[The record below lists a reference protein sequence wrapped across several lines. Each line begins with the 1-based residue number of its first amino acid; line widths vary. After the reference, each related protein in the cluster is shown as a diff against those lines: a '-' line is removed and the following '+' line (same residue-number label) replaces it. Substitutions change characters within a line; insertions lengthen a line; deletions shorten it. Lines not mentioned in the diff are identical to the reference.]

1 MYLQLEE
8 NNNNKGIK
16 KLFTKEGFK
25 TIANPFGFKKKLKFA
40 VENPDIFM
48 LKALNEN
55 IYLGR
60 NKDKPKKKLFK
71 GKGKNLVKKVL
82 LAPGRALFIAMNKL
96 NFGQIATKLS
106 KGNQDKLKEQW
117 LKLGGDYNKLVAA
130 INKGK
135 SKKAK
140 GNDFFKKILGK
151 KPLSEQENNLGE
163 ELYLNDNFGL
173 CEDEE
178 ENPAN
183 LSNEAKAKIIAV
195 STGAAGAIGTAV
207 GLPAVAAAGPALAAV
222 IIGIIPLLQKADEI
236 PDVENPTGPEVP
248 TDPNQAPDGAE
259 AADAKSPEAA
269 AAADADADASPI
281 KKIFSKK
288 NLPFILG
295 GAAVLGIGAYFLLK
309 NKNKQ

>member
-8 NNNNKGIK
+8 DNN
-16 KLFTKEGFK
+16 
-25 TIANPFGFKKKLKFA
+25 
-40 VENPDIFM
+40 IF
-48 LKALNEN
+48 
-55 IYLGR
+55 LGR
-60 NKDKPKKKLFK
+60 NKDKPRKKLFK

-82 LAPGRALFIAMNKL
+82 LAPGRALFIGMAKL

-135 SKKAK
+135 NKKAK

-163 ELYLNDNFGL
+163 KLYLNDNFGL

-178 ENPAN
+178 ENPAG
-183 LSNEAKAKIIAV
+183 LSKEQKSKIIAI
-195 STGAAGAIGTAV
+195 STGAATAIGSAV
-207 GLPAVAAAGPALAAV
+207 GLPQAAAAGPALAAV
-222 IIGIIPLLQKADEI
+222 IIGIIPLLSKADEI
-236 PDVENPTGPEVP
+236 PDSDNPTGPEVP
-248 TDPNQAPDGAE
+248 TDPNQEPDE
-259 AADAKSPEAA
+259 A
-269 AAADADADASPI
+269 AAADAESPEATAAAAGTPGAAI

-288 NLPFILG
+288 NLPFIIG
-295 GAAVLGIGAYFLLK
+295 GAAVLGIGAFFLLK
-309 NKNKQ
+309 KKK

>member
-8 NNNNKGIK
+8 DNN
-16 KLFTKEGFK
+16 
-25 TIANPFGFKKKLKFA
+25 
-40 VENPDIFM
+40 IF
-48 LKALNEN
+48 
-55 IYLGR
+55 LGR
-60 NKDKPKKKLFK
+60 NKDKPRKKLFK
-71 GKGKNLVKKVL
+71 GKGKKNLVRKVL

-135 SKKAK
+135 NKKAK

-151 KPLSEQENNLGE
+151 KPLSEHENNLGE
-163 ELYLNDNFGL
+163 NLYLNDNFGL

-178 ENPAN
+178 ENPAGI
-183 LSNEAKAKIIAV
+183 SKEAKAKIIAI

-222 IIGIIPLLQKADEI
+222 IIGILPLLQKADEI
-236 PDVENPTGPEVP
+236 PDAENPTGPEVP
-248 TDPNQAPDGAE
+248 TDPDQPDD
-259 AADAKSPEAA
+259 AD
-269 AAADADADASPI
+269 AAADADSPEAIATATGI
-281 KKIFSKK
+281 KKIFTKK
-288 NLPFILG
+288 NLPFIIG
-295 GAAVLGIGAYFLLK
+295 GAAILGLGAYFLMK
-309 NKNKQ
+309 KK

>member
-8 NNNNKGIK
+8 NNLSARGRIKAKRKIRIKPAPQAFKNIDELTIK
-16 KLFTKEGFK
+16 KMSIQLE
-25 TIANPFGFKKKLKFA
+25 
-40 VENPDIFM
+40 ENNIF
-48 LKALNEN
+48 
-55 IYLGR
+55 LGR

-71 GKGKNLVKKVL
+71 GKGKNLIKKVL

-135 SKKAK
+135 NKKAK

-151 KPLSEQENNLGE
+151 KPLSEHENNLGE
-163 ELYLNDNFGL
+163 NLYLNDNFGL

-178 ENPAN
+178 ENPAG
-183 LSNEAKAKIIAV
+183 LSKEAKSKIIAI

-236 PDVENPTGPEVP
+236 PDSDNPTGPEVP
-248 TDPNQAPDGAE
+248 TDPNQPDD
-259 AADAKSPEAA
+259 AD
-269 AAADADADASPI
+269 AAADAETPEAMATATGI
-281 KKIFSKK
+281 KKIFTKK
-288 NLPFILG
+288 NLPFIIG
-295 GAAVLGIGAYFLLK
+295 GAAILGLGAYFLMK
-309 NKNKQ
+309 KK

>member
-8 NNNNKGIK
+8 NNN
-16 KLFTKEGFK
+16 
-25 TIANPFGFKKKLKFA
+25 
-40 VENPDIFM
+40 IF
-48 LKALNEN
+48 
-55 IYLGR
+55 LGR
-60 NKDKPKKKLFK
+60 NKDKPRKKLFK

-82 LAPGRALFIAMNKL
+82 LAPGRALLIGMAKL

-135 SKKAK
+135 NKKAK

-151 KPLSEQENNLGE
+151 KQLSEHENNLGE

-178 ENPAN
+178 ENPAG
-183 LSNEAKAKIIAV
+183 LSKEAKAKIIAI
-195 STGAAGAIGTAV
+195 STSVAGTIGTAV

-236 PDVENPTGPEVP
+236 PDEENPTGPEVP
-248 TDPNQAPDGAE
+248 TDPNQEPDE
-259 AADAKSPEAA
+259 A
-269 AAADADADASPI
+269 AAADADSPEATAAAAGTPGAAI

-288 NLPFILG
+288 NLPLIIG
-295 GAAVLGIGAYFLLK
+295 GAAVLGIGAFFLLK
-309 NKNKQ
+309 KKK

>member
-8 NNNNKGIK
+8 NN
-16 KLFTKEGFK
+16 
-25 TIANPFGFKKKLKFA
+25 
-40 VENPDIFM
+40 D
-48 LKALNEN
+48 

-60 NKDKPKKKLFK
+60 RKDKPKKNERKKDKPKKDKKPRKKLFK

-106 KGNQDKLKEQW
+106 KGNQDKLKAQW

-135 SKKAK
+135 NKKAK

-151 KPLSEQENNLGE
+151 KALSEHENNLGE

-173 CEDEE
+173 CENDE
-178 ENPAN
+178 ENPAG
-183 LSNEAKAKIIAV
+183 LSKEAKAKIIAI

-222 IIGIIPLLQKADEI
+222 IIGILPLLQKADEI
-236 PDVENPTGPEVP
+236 PDANNPTGAEVP
-248 TDPNQAPDGAE
+248 TDPDQPADDNA
-259 AADAKSPEAA
+259 AADAESPEAEAA
-269 AAADADADASPI
+269 AAGTPAAAI
-281 KKIFSKK
+281 KKVFSKK

-295 GAAVLGIGAYFLLK
+295 GAAILGLGAYFLMK
-309 NKNKQ
+309 KK

>member
-8 NNNNKGIK
+8 DNN
-16 KLFTKEGFK
+16 
-25 TIANPFGFKKKLKFA
+25 
-40 VENPDIFM
+40 IF
-48 LKALNEN
+48 
-55 IYLGR
+55 LGR
-60 NKDKPKKKLFK
+60 NKDKPRKKFFK

-82 LAPGRALFIAMNKL
+82 LAPGRALLIGMAKL

-106 KGNQDKLKEQW
+106 KGNLDKLKEQW

-135 SKKAK
+135 NKKAK

-173 CEDEE
+173 CEDDE
-178 ENPAN
+178 ENPAG
-183 LSNEAKAKIIAV
+183 LSKEAKSKIIAI
-195 STGAAGAIGTAV
+195 STGAATAIGTAV
-207 GLPAVAAAGPALAAV
+207 GLPVVAGAGPALAAV

-236 PDVENPTGPEVP
+236 PDSDNPTGPEVP
-248 TDPNQAPDGAE
+248 TDPNQEPD
-259 AADAKSPEAA
+259 DN
-269 AAADADADASPI
+269 AAADADSPEATAAAGTPAAAI
-281 KKIFSKK
+281 KKIFSNK
-288 NLPFILG
+288 NLPFIIG

-309 NKNKQ
+309 KKK

>member
-8 NNNNKGIK
+8 NNLSAKGRIKAQRKIRIKPAPQAFKNIDELKIK
-16 KLFTKEGFK
+16 KMSIQLE
-25 TIANPFGFKKKLKFA
+25 
-40 VENPDIFM
+40 ENNIF
-48 LKALNEN
+48 
-55 IYLGR
+55 LGR

-82 LAPGRALFIAMNKL
+82 LAPGRALFIAMNQI

-117 LKLGGDYNKLVAA
+117 LKLGGDYNKLVKA

-135 SKKAK
+135 NKKAK

-151 KPLSEQENNLGE
+151 KPLSEHENNLGE

-178 ENPAN
+178 ENPAG
-183 LSNEAKAKIIAV
+183 LSKEAKAKIIAI
-195 STGAAGAIGTAV
+195 STGAAGTIGTAV

-222 IIGIIPLLQKADEI
+222 IIGIIPLLSKADEI
-236 PDVENPTGPEVP
+236 PDAENPTGPEVP
-248 TDPNQAPDGAE
+248 TDPNQEPDE
-259 AADAKSPEAA
+259 A
-269 AAADADADASPI
+269 AAADADSPEATAAAAGTPGAAI

-288 NLPFILG
+288 NLPFIIG
-295 GAAVLGIGAYFLLK
+295 GAAVLGIGAFFLLK
-309 NKNKQ
+309 KKK

>member
-8 NNNNKGIK
+8 NN
-16 KLFTKEGFK
+16 
-25 TIANPFGFKKKLKFA
+25 
-40 VENPDIFM
+40 IF
-48 LKALNEN
+48 
-55 IYLGR
+55 LGR
-60 NKDKPKKKLFK
+60 NKDKPKKPKK
-71 GKGKNLVKKVL
+71 NKKNLVRKVL
-82 LAPGRALFIAMNKL
+82 LAPGRALLIGMAKL

-135 SKKAK
+135 DKKAK

-151 KPLSEQENNLGE
+151 KPLNEHENNLGE

-173 CEDEE
+173 CEDDE
-178 ENPAN
+178 ENPAG
-183 LSNEAKAKIIAV
+183 LSKEAKSKIIAI
-195 STGAAGAIGTAV
+195 STGAATAIGTAV
-207 GLPAVAAAGPALAAV
+207 GLPAAAAAGPALAAV

-236 PDVENPTGPEVP
+236 PDSDNPTGPEVP
-248 TDPNQAPDGAE
+248 TDPNQEKD
-259 AADAKSPEAA
+259 DN
-269 AAADADADASPI
+269 AAADADSPEATAAAAGTPTGTI

-295 GAAVLGIGAYFLLK
+295 GAAVLGIGAYFLMK
-309 NKNKQ
+309 KK

>member
-8 NNNNKGIK
+8 NN
-16 KLFTKEGFK
+16 
-25 TIANPFGFKKKLKFA
+25 
-40 VENPDIFM
+40 DIF
-48 LKALNEN
+48 
-55 IYLGR
+55 LGR
-60 NKDKPKKKLFK
+60 KSSKPPRKKLFK

-82 LAPGRALFIAMNKL
+82 LAPGRALFIAMAKL

-135 SKKAK
+135 NKKAK

-173 CEDEE
+173 CEDDE
-178 ENPAN
+178 ENPAG
-183 LSNEAKAKIIAV
+183 LSKEAKAKIIAI

-236 PDVENPTGPEVP
+236 PDAENPTGPEVP
-248 TDPNQAPDGAE
+248 TDPDQP
-259 AADAKSPEAA
+259 ADAD
-269 AAADADADASPI
+269 AAADADSPEATAAAGTPGAAI

-288 NLPFILG
+288 NLPFIIG

-309 NKNKQ
+309 KKK

>member
-8 NNNNKGIK
+8 NNLSARGRIKAKRKIRIKPAPQAFKNIDELKIK
-16 KLFTKEGFK
+16 KMSIQLE
-25 TIANPFGFKKKLKFA
+25 
-40 VENPDIFM
+40 ENNIF
-48 LKALNEN
+48 
-55 IYLGR
+55 LGR
-60 NKDKPKKKLFK
+60 NKDKPKKPK
-71 GKGKNLVKKVL
+71 KNLVKKVL
-82 LAPGRALFIAMNKL
+82 LAPGRALFIAMAKL

-135 SKKAK
+135 NKKAK

-151 KPLSEQENNLGE
+151 KPLSEHENNLGE
-163 ELYLNDNFGL
+163 NLYLNDNFGL

-178 ENPAN
+178 ENPAG
-183 LSNEAKAKIIAV
+183 LSKEQKSKIIAI

-236 PDVENPTGPEVP
+236 PDSDNPTGPEVP
-248 TDPNQAPDGAE
+248 TDPNQEPDNN
-259 AADAKSPEAA
+259 
-269 AAADADADASPI
+269 AAADADTPEAMATATGI
-281 KKIFSKK
+281 KKIFTKK
-288 NLPFILG
+288 NLPFIIG
-295 GAAVLGIGAYFLLK
+295 GAAILGLGAYFLIK
-309 NKNKQ
+309 KK